1 MIKAE
6 ALVEFTLEKFD
17 ELKNVVRKDKSNDEN
32 GRIYVGDI
40 FDCDKKMAR
49 YLLGDNKADRIV
61 IKILEVY
68 PHDEKKKEEILT
80 KEKKID
86 NIKSKKVKK

>member
-17 ELKNVVRKDKSNDEN
+17 ELKNIVRKDKGNNEK

-49 YLLGDNKADRIV
+49 YLLGDNKADKIV
-61 IKILEVY
+61 IKVLEVK
-68 PHDEKKKEEILT
+68 PKKKKNKLT
-80 KEKKID
+80 K
-86 NIKSKKVKK
+86 

>member
-17 ELKNVVRKDKSNDEN
+17 ELKNVIRKDKSNNEN

-68 PHDEKKKEEILT
+68 PHEKKKEEILT